1 MTALQTFSDN
11 SHFLRQAL
19 RGNALFSG
27 LSGLV
32 SLLAASSLANFT
44 GIAQTA
50 VSPTLGLILI
60 PYGLLL
66 FWAARQPVL
75 DVRLAKTA
83 VFLDMLWV
91 IGSLILLLGNWLP
104 LTLAGKWTIGLL
116 AEAVATFAILQT
128 IGLRRLTH

>member
-1 MTALQTFSDN
+1 MTAIQTVPDN

-27 LSGLV
+27 LSGLT

-44 GIAQTA
+44 GIEQTA
-50 VSPTLGLILI
+50 VFPILALILI

-83 VFLDMLWV
+83 VVLDVLWV
-91 IGSLILLLGNWLP
+91 IGSIILLVGGWLP

-116 AEAVATFAILQT
+116 AEAVATFAILQA